1 MELLD
6 QLRAYGRV
14 LGRARYRTT
23 PELLRL
29 LARRP
34 AIMAGVAAYET
45 GLVASGRVE
54 GHLKMLAEVKTAALV
69 GCAFCL
75 DIGSA
80 VGREMGVTERQ
91 LQELSRYRES
101 DAFSPDER
109 LVLDLAVAMTK
120 APVEVPPELLERLRE
135 RFSEAQLVELTA
147 AIAWEGYRAR
157 FNHALGVE
165 AVGFSR
171 GAACALPERGAV
183 AAAEH
188 SGAPAAAEPAPSAAR
203 RLATG

>member
-14 LGRARYRTT
+14 LARVRYRTT
-23 PELLRL
+23 PDFLRL

-34 AIMAGVAAYET
+34 AIMAGVGAYET
-45 GLVASGRVE
+45 GLIASGRVE

-80 VGREMGVTERQ
+80 VGAEMGISERQ
-91 LQELSRYRES
+91 LRELSRYRES

-109 LVLDLAVAMTK
+109 LVLDLAVEMAK
-120 APVEVPPELLERLRE
+120 APVEVPPELMTRLRE

-157 FNHALGVE
+157 FNHTLGVE

-171 GAACALPERGAV
+171 GAACALPERGEATV
-183 AAAEH
+183 AAP
-188 SGAPAAAEPAPSAAR
+188 SPAA
-203 RLATG
+203 G